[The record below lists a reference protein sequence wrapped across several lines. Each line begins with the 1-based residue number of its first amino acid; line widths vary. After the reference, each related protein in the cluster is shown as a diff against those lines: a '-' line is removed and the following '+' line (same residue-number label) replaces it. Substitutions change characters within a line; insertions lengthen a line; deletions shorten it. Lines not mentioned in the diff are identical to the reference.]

1 MVWLRISI
9 VPMAS
14 VPEATWLR
22 RDSDSRNEKLLGPTR
37 GSRRLRSSR
46 SSESSS
52 HVRGFKELGRGLPSI
67 RTSWTPAPRPPIP
80 PIPSEGLG
88 RCALGDSVCLS
99 SSGGLNPHTLLFL
112 PKDPGKIPLAPR
124 ATVSEGLGRIRSRRR
139 CRSRRGCEDCAVP
152 CSSAQHCW
160 SHDRSV
166 GRESALGRGPRA
178 LR

>member
-22 RDSDSRNEKLLGPTR
+22 RDLDSRNEKLLGPTR

-80 PIPSEGLG
+80 RTLNHNVHPALSFRCQVGPRESYAGLG
-88 RCALGDSVCLS
+88 GGPQGRPSQPLRCKAGALSARQ
-99 SSGGLNPHTLLFL
+99 
-112 PKDPGKIPLAPR
+112 IRPR
-124 ATVSEGLGRIRSRRR
+124 ARHLQFWCGYPIVRE
-139 CRSRRGCEDCAVP
+139 
-152 CSSAQHCW
+152 
-160 SHDRSV
+160 HDM
-166 GRESALGRGPRA
+166 G
-178 LR
+178 